1 VGRITAI
8 EIQKNDPDR
17 RSIYLDGVFSVGVSS
32 EVVLTLGLYVGQEV
46 GEQELEAVAYRE
58 DRRKAINSAINLL
71 SYRDRTIGE
80 IEKRLKKSKN
90 YPDDLIGE
98 VIEELTRLELVDDKK
113 FSKDWVESR
122 GKFKPKS
129 RSALVAELRNKG
141 IDKELAERAVE
152 NIDDE
157 GEFKMAKSVAEN
169 AARKTSKE
177 GDALVRYLSGVLAR
191 RGFNWEIIRRVLEEI
206 EPKS

>member
-1 VGRITAI
+1 MGRITAI

-17 RSIYLDGVFSVGVSS
+17 RSIYIDGDFSVGVSS

-80 IEKRLKKSKN
+80 IGKRLKSKS
-90 YPDDLIGE
+90 YPEDLIGE

-141 IDKELAERAVE
+141 VDKELAERAVE

-191 RGFNWEIIRRVLEEI
+191 RGFNWEIIRRVLEELK
-206 EPKS
+206 PDS

>member
-17 RSIYLDGVFSVGVSS
+17 RSIYIDGDFSVGVSS

-80 IEKRLKKSKN
+80 IEKRLKSKS
-90 YPDDLIGE
+90 YPEDLIGE

-141 IDKELAERAVE
+141 VDKELAERAVE

-157 GEFKMAKSVAEN
+157 GELKMAKSVAEN

-191 RGFNWEIIRRVLEEI
+191 RGFNWEIIRRVLEELL
-206 EPKS
+206 PNS

>member
-17 RSIYLDGVFSVGVSS
+17 RSIYIDGDFSVGVSS

-58 DRRKAINSAINLL
+58 DRQKAINSAINLL

-80 IEKRLKKSKN
+80 IEKRLKSKS
-90 YPDDLIGE
+90 YPEDLIGE

-141 IDKELAERAVE
+141 VDKELAERAVE

-157 GEFKMAKSVAEN
+157 GELKMAKSVAEN

-191 RGFNWEIIRRVLEEI
+191 RGFNWEIIRRVLEELL
-206 EPKS
+206 PNS

>member
-1 VGRITAI
+1 MGRITAI

-17 RSIYLDGVFSVGVSS
+17 RSIYIDGDFSVGVSS

-80 IEKRLKKSKN
+80 IEKRLKSKS
-90 YPDDLIGE
+90 YPEDLIGE

-141 IDKELAERAVE
+141 VDKELAESAVE

-157 GEFKMAKSVAEN
+157 DELKMAKSVAEN